1 LEEPP
6 RATTK
11 ERRAGW
17 EMAVRIEEIICTVL
31 DKVHERRV
39 EEVMDVSSERP
50 EKLHKCSL

>member
-1 LEEPP
+1 
-6 RATTK
+6 
-11 ERRAGW
+11 
-17 EMAVRIEEIICTVL
+17 MAVRIEEIICTVL